1 MARLPRAT
9 LLLLTITANAAFFG
23 RQRRK
28 PDVPPGGLACDDG
41 YTAVPSS
48 YINDDYCDCADG
60 ADEPRTAACSGVT
73 ALRRFACADGSG
85 VPASRVGDGVCDCC
99 DGKDEAEGTCE
110 DTCAA
115 AAEAAA
121 AAAAAA
127 EAERQKGI
135 AKRAE
140 YVEQYKSDMADAET
154 RRDDAQ
160 RLLDEIDIDGPRE
173 KVASYEKDATA
184 LRDAAVAKAD
194 ADEALKREAALIG
207 EAPSSIARAAV
218 ALCVVADNMEAL
230 LENVH
235 ENLPSDA
242 VEDADVL
249 SLGHDALEALNDA
262 QDGEEAKRADA
273 ASLARTRL
281 QGLVLPFS
289 DDEPTAKAAKEALA
303 ACATTDAA
311 QAKQRLVP
319 LYDVGGA
326 LAGKLLPVERT
337 SDDVEDYLS
346 SDASEA
352 KKQLAEAEA
361 TKKTAETALRDA
373 QKILDNDA
381 GPDGAYHV
389 LRDRCFS
396 VKVSQYTYE
405 VCAFG
410 RAKQDHTRLG
420 SFREWRADNTKWY
433 FGGGQHCAGRGAR
446 DLVVSLLCG
455 SEERL
460 GNVGEPETCSYS
472 ADLYTPAACG

>member
-23 RQRRK
+23 RQRK
-28 PDVPPGGLACDDG
+28 PEVPAGGLACDGG
-41 YTAVPSS
+41 YTAVPAS

-60 ADEPRTAACSGVT
+60 ADEPRTSACSGFT
-73 ALRRFACADGSG
+73 ATKQFACADDRRI
-85 VPASRVGDGVCDCC
+85 PASRVGDGVCDCC
-99 DGKDEAEGTCE
+99 DGMDEVEGACE

-127 EAERQKGI
+127 EAERLQGL
-135 AKRAE
+135 ARRAE
-140 YVEQYKSDMADAET
+140 YVERYKNDIADAET

-160 RLLDEIDIDGPRE
+160 RLLDEIDEDGPRE
-173 KVASYEKDATA
+173 RVASYETEATA
-184 LRDAAVAKAD
+184 ARDAAVAKAD
-194 ADEALKREAALIG
+194 IDDAAQREAALMG
-207 EAPSSIARAAV
+207 QAPSSIARAAV
-218 ALCVVADNMEAL
+218 ALCVVADNVEAL
-230 LENVH
+230 LEAVH
-235 ENLPSDA
+235 ENLPSDTI
-242 VEDADVL
+242 EDADVL

-262 QDGEEAKRADA
+262 QEGEEAKRADA

-281 QGLVLPFS
+281 QGLVLPFA
-289 DDEPTAKAAKEALA
+289 DDAPTAKAAKEALA
-303 ACATTDAA
+303 ACAKTDAA
-311 QAKQRLVP
+311 RAKQRLVP
-319 LYDVGGA
+319 LYEVGGA
-326 LAGKLLPVERT
+326 LAGKLLPVERP
-337 SDDVEDYLS
+337 SDDVEDYLAQ
-346 SDASEA
+346 DASEA
-352 KKQLAEAEA
+352 KKQLEEAES

-373 QKILDNDA
+373 KKVLDNDA

-410 RAKQDHTRLG
+410 AAKQDHTRLG

-433 FGGGQHCAGRGAR
+433 FGGGQHCPGRGAR

-460 GNVGEPETCSYS
+460 ANVGEPETCSYS
-472 ADLYTPAACG
+472 ADFYTPAACG

>member
-9 LLLLTITANAAFFG
+9 LFLLTITANAAFFG

-28 PDVPPGGLACDDG
+28 PEVPAGGLACDDG

-60 ADEPRTAACSGVT
+60 ADEPRTSACSGVAT
-73 ALRRFACADGSG
+73 LKRFACADGSG

-127 EAERQKGI
+127 EAERLKGL

-140 YVEQYKSDMADAET
+140 YVEQYKSDIADAET

-173 KVASYEKDATA
+173 RVASYETEASQR
-184 LRDAAVAKAD
+184 RDAAVAKAD
-194 ADEALKREAALIG
+194 GDEAALREAALMG
-207 EAPSSIARAAV
+207 EAPAAMAQAAV

-230 LENVH
+230 LEAAH
-235 ENLPSDA
+235 EHLPSDA
-242 VEDADVL
+242 IEDADVL
-249 SLGHDALEALNDA
+249 ALGHDALEALNDA
-262 QDGEEAKRADA
+262 QEGEEAKRADA

-289 DDEPTAKAAKEALA
+289 EDEPTAKAAKEALA
-303 ACATTDAA
+303 ACAKTDAA
-311 QAKQRLVP
+311 RAKQRLVP

-326 LAGKLLPVERT
+326 LAGKVLPVERP
-337 SDDVEDYLS
+337 SDNVEDYLS
-346 SDASEA
+346 PDASEA
-352 KKQLAEAEA
+352 KKQLEDAESA
-361 TKKTAETALRDA
+361 KKTAETALRDA
-373 QKILDNDA
+373 TKILENDA

-410 RAKQDHTRLG
+410 AAKQDHTRLG

-433 FGGGQHCAGRGAR
+433 FGGGQHCPGRGAR
-446 DLVVSLLCG
+446 DLVVSLKCG

-472 ADLYTPAACG
+472 ADFYTPAACG